1 MFKNLTFNENEK
13 KYIQIARYIRELI
26 NRGVLIE
33 GSKLPSSRE
42 ISSILSIGRNTIMS
56 AYEILESEG
65 LVETIKGK
73 GTFVKK
79 EFSNEKSTKVS
90 SITKENSEIK
100 EDKWNIDWKYKT
112 NEYGGLAESLDII
125 KSEEKW
131 EKGMISFKSIAPPGN
146 SF

>member
-1 MFKNLTFNENEK
+1 MFRNLTFNENEK

-42 ISSILSIGRNTIMS
+42 ISSILSIGRNTVMS

-65 LVETIKGK
+65 FVETIKGK

-90 SITKENSEIK
+90 SMKKENSEIK

-112 NEYGGLAESLDII
+112 NE
-125 KSEEKW
+125 
-131 EKGMISFKSIAPPGN
+131 
-146 SF
+146 

>member
-42 ISSILSIGRNTIMS
+42 ISSILSIGRNTVIS

-65 LVETIKGK
+65 FVETIKGK

-79 EFSNEKSTKVS
+79 NFLMKSLLKFHQLKKKTLKLKRIIS
-90 SITKENSEIK
+90 GILIGSIKLMNM
-100 EDKWNIDWKYKT
+100 
-112 NEYGGLAESLDII
+112 EY
-125 KSEEKW
+125 
-131 EKGMISFKSIAPPGN
+131 
-146 SF
+146 

>member
-65 LVETIKGK
+65 FVETIKGK
-73 GTFVKK
+73 GTFVRVGAK
-79 EFSNEKSTKVS
+79 ELVLAYNYEMLMNKIKDVLESAKNLNIKFNALVDLEKQVLNKLEG
-90 SITKENSEIK
+90 K
-100 EDKWNIDWKYKT
+100 
-112 NEYGGLAESLDII
+112 
-125 KSEEKW
+125 
-131 EKGMISFKSIAPPGN
+131 
-146 SF
+146 

>member
-1 MFKNLTFNENEK
+1 MYKR
-13 KYIQIARYIRELI
+13 QLI

-42 ISSILSIGRNTIMS
+42 ISSILSIGRNTVMS

-65 LVETIKGK
+65 FVETIKGK

-90 SITKENSEIK
+90 SIIKENSQIK
-100 EDKWNIDWKYKT
+100 EDKWNINWQYKT
-112 NEYGGLAESLDII
+112 NEYGVLAESLDII

-131 EKGMISFKSIAPPGN
+131 EKGMISFKSIAPPDVYKRQHQEWELKL
-146 SF
+146 